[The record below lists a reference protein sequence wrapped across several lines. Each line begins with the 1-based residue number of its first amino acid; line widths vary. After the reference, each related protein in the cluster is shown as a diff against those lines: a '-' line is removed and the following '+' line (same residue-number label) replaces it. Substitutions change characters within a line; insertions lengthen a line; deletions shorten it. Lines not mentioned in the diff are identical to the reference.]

1 MQNWGKTKVQCLVRN
16 THSGIYYARA
26 RVNGKLLW
34 KTLETDS
41 LTVAKARLPKVL
53 AELGRGSAR
62 SVATRSA
69 GYPILSFGDASTLH
83 LANIQARVDLKPA
96 TKHYW
101 NQVVAALLASWPDLA
116 ERKLTKVTEIDA
128 RDWAAAYQPQVSATR
143 FNNTVDCLRAI
154 FALGIKEGVIFNN
167 PAAELGKVKVRAKQL
182 ELPSRQ
188 EFTALVSAV
197 RSAGAWCSQ
206 QCGDLIEFL
215 AFSGCRLAEA
225 GYVRWTD
232 VDLEGGM
239 MWVNGDPLT
248 GTKNWERRQVPI
260 IPAMQRLLEDLRSK
274 PRAVRDL
281 KRLNANF
288 VLAVTECQKA
298 INAACAKLGIK
309 RVVHHDLRHLFATA
323 CIESGIDIPTVAKW
337 LGHKDGGALAMK
349 TYGHLRTEHA
359 LQMAKKVSF

>member
-41 LTVAKARLPKVL
+41 STVAKARLPKVL
-53 AELGRGSAR
+53 AELGRGCAR
-62 SVATRSA
+62 SVRSA
-69 GYPILSFGDASTLH
+69 GHPILSFGDAATLH

-116 ERKLTKVTEIDA
+116 ERKLTKVTEVDA

-182 ELPSRQ
+182 ELPSRE

-215 AFSGCRLAEA
+215 AFSGCRLSEA
-225 GYVRWTD
+225 GYVTWTD

-239 MWVNGDPLT
+239 MWVHGDPLT

-260 IPAMQRLLEDLRSK
+260 IPAMQRLIEDLRTN
-274 PRAVRDL
+274 PRVVRDV

-298 INAACAKLGIK
+298 IDAACAKLGIK

>member
-53 AELGRGSAR
+53 AELGRGSAK
-62 SVATRSA
+62 SVAMRSA
-69 GYPILSFGDASTLH
+69 GHPILSFGDAATLH

-116 ERKLTKVTEIDA
+116 ARKLTKVTEIDT
-128 RDWAAAYQPQVSATR
+128 RDWAAAYQAQVSATR

-167 PAAELGKVKVRAKQL
+167 PAAELGKVKVRAKQFK
-182 ELPSRQ
+182 LPSRE

-215 AFSGCRLAEA
+215 AFSGCRLGEA

-260 IPAMQRLLEDLRSK
+260 IPAMQRLLEDLRSN

-298 INAACAKLGIK
+298 IDAACAKLGIK